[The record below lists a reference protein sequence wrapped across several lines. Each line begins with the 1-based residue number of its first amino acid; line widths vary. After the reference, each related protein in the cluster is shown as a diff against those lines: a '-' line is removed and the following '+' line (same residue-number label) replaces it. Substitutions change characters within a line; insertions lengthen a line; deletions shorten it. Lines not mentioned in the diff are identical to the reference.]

1 MHGEPFARFI
11 VCTIYCLFMKL
22 RICLGIVGIMAFLF
36 CSVSAAGLSFNDVI
50 SGGSSNAGI
59 SVPQLPPP
67 EGGSVLQRKALDSQ
81 PQFYKSSTRLLHE
94 AEISRDLANK
104 KWEAEMEKD
113 TERMNR
119 QSGTHYTVE
128 FVKLTWLKNQDPA
141 FTPDM
146 VEAME
151 DYEFANKKYNAAL
164 AATGEKD
171 FEEKARIFESAAS
184 MYASAGNTKYQK
196 QTENAALAARAQAA
210 AQKISLPL
218 SVWIAVFGIIG
229 GLILIQRKR
238 N

>member
-1 MHGEPFARFI
+1 MHGEPLARFI

-94 AEISRDLANK
+94 AEISRDFANK
-104 KWEAEMEKD
+104 EWEAAMKKDMERVNKH
-113 TERMNR
+113 
-119 QSGTHYTVE
+119 SGTHYTLE
-128 FVKLTWLKNQDPA
+128 FVKLAWLKNQDPPY
-141 FTPDM
+141 TPEM
-146 VEAME
+146 VDAME
-151 DYEFANKKYNAAL
+151 NYEYANKKYNAAL

-171 FEEKARIFESAAS
+171 YEEKARIFESAAS
-184 MYASAGNTKYQK
+184 MYASVGNTKFQK

-210 AQKISLPL
+210 AQKLSLPL